1 MLRLI
6 QGSGM
11 GSPDPQ
17 PLTVSG
23 DSEDPIMTPGLARV
37 FAAIFQRLATE
48 QHAEQQHHDETA
60 A

>member
-11 GSPDPQ
+11 GSPEPE
-17 PLTVSG
+17 PVKVSG
-23 DSEDPIMTPGLARV
+23 DSEGPVMTPGLARV
-37 FAAIFQRLATE
+37 FAAIFQRLA
-48 QHAEQQHHDETA
+48 AEQRAEAKRRDETA

>member
-1 MLRLI
+1 
-6 QGSGM
+6 M

-17 PLTVSG
+17 PLNVSG

-37 FAAIFQRLATE
+37 FAAIFQRLAAE
-48 QHAEQQHHDETA
+48 QRAEQQHHDETA

>member
-11 GSPDPQ
+11 GSPDPP

-23 DSEDPIMTPGLARV
+23 DSESPIMTPGLARV
-37 FAAIFQRLATE
+37 FAAIFQRLA
-48 QHAEQQHHDETA
+48 AEQREEAKRRDGTA

>member
-17 PLTVSG
+17 PLTLSG
-23 DSEDPIMTPGLARV
+23 DSESPIMTPGLARV
-37 FAAIFQRLATE
+37 FAGIFQRLAAE
-48 QHAEQQHHDETA
+48 RLNEAQHNDETA